1 MKLNLLIIQ
10 NSTAKFL
17 KGFLV
22 ATIISCLSMASM
34 DAQMKKGDF
43 ILGADIGSG
52 FVPKA
57 SEGLFG
63 LNFGLDEGAGFNVGI
78 SPRAGYFVSDRVL
91 LGSTVNLG
99 YNKSPE
105 INGQAVETTI
115 YGIQGLFRYYFRPAD
130 LAVDDAPKKGI
141 FFLETNAGLN
151 GFNVSGRN
159 PQTGV
164 VVGFGPGYA
173 LFISD
178 NVALELTG
186 KYRYGLA
193 GGDINTFQQTLSLNV
208 GVQIY
213 LDKEKVKNI
222 FKRN

>member
-1 MKLNLLIIQ
+1 M
-10 NSTAKFL
+10 
-17 KGFLV
+17 
-22 ATIISCLSMASM
+22 
-34 DAQMKKGDF
+34 
-43 ILGADIGSG
+43 
-52 FVPKA
+52 
-57 SEGLFG
+57 
-63 LNFGLDEGAGFNVGI
+63 
-78 SPRAGYFVSDRVL
+78 
-91 LGSTVNLG
+91 
-99 YNKSPE
+99 
-105 INGQAVETTI
+105 
-115 YGIQGLFRYYFRPAD
+115 
-130 LAVDDAPKKGI
+130 
-141 FFLETNAGLN
+141 ETNAGLN

-173 LFISD
+173 LFVSD